1 MVFVVFNQQ
10 IFHRVMAVYVDDR
23 YLNSQDADF
32 VNLVSSDLRRFSDSI
47 EEKTNQWVDF
57 WSYY

>member
-57 WSYY
+57 